1 LAYYNP
7 LFSSKEVMEK
17 VLYGNPYDTSQV
29 IHLLLQYEQ
38 RWKTGDPFSAFAVFL
53 HDGTFVGHVSLHAL
67 QEGGTAEL
75 GYILH
80 KQFWGK
86 GYGTEMVEAVI
97 TQFAKQLYKREYKVE
112 GVKFKEIIA
121 TVRVDNTASIKILGR
136 FFKEKGELFKYG
148 AARKCFSLELGNT
161 CLIEPQ

>member
-1 LAYYNP
+1 MAEESFKIDLHFTLTTQRLKLIPAQFKHLAYYNP

-17 VLYGNPYDTSQV
+17 VLYGNPYDTS
-29 IHLLLQYEQ
+29 
-38 RWKTGDPFSAFAVFL
+38 
-53 HDGTFVGHVSLHAL
+53 
-67 QEGGTAEL
+67 
-75 GYILH
+75 
-80 KQFWGK
+80 
-86 GYGTEMVEAVI
+86 
-97 TQFAKQLYKREYKVE
+97 QLYKREYKVE